1 MQLNIQELGASE
13 QNKITYDD
21 ILAKMNMQ
29 IVGGRLQYIAP
40 SKSQNETNEPN
51 KTSKTNKTNQIY
63 NKYFSKETVED
74 TPLKPPLIFKS
85 RAEYERFLLKKRAHD
100 RAVKGR
106 STKLFFYSQ
115 PDYPRWVGNHNQL
128 FGLVKK

>member
-1 MQLNIQELGASE
+1 MQLNIQELGAGE
-13 QNKITYDD
+13 QIKITYDD

-40 SKSQNETNEPN
+40 SKSQNETNEPS
-51 KTSKTNKTNQIY
+51 KTNKTNKTNQIY

-85 RAEYERFLLKKRAHD
+85 RAEYERYLVIKRAQD

-115 PDYPRWVGNHNQL
+115 PDYPRWVGNNNQL
-128 FGLVKK
+128 FGLIKK

>member
-1 MQLNIQELGASE
+1 MQLNIQELGAGD

-40 SKSQNETNEPN
+40 SKSQNETN
-51 KTSKTNKTNQIY
+51 KTNQIY
-63 NKYFSKETVED
+63 NKYFSKEAIAPVA
-74 TPLKPPLIFKS
+74 PAIPVFKTK
-85 RAEYERFLLKKRAHD
+85 AEYHQYLLKKRARD
-100 RAVKGR
+100 RAAAGR

-115 PDYPRWVGNHNQL
+115 PNYSRRDTNTNQL
-128 FGLVKK
+128 FGLMKNKQ